1 MEHSLVSRAEIQA
14 DRELAKEEMEH
25 SLASRAA
32 IKDGLD
38 NMAHA
43 GANLDKAVLDDFVEF
58 HNDTASQRNTFKG
71 EVKTFMEQ
79 QEKIHQAYETA
90 WDYEMDNIHFNNNN
104 GQWSYTVDNENTIID
119 NWTDAQADDIASRQ
133 ELKADFINYQK
144 SIAAEKAKFR
154 ATAKATWPKAFNAY
168 KASVQGFMQ
177 TMQQPQS
184 LVSDADQAMDMKIRN
199 QVYEQLNEREQFKWE
214 VKKDLKAYLNNTA
227 GARNN
232 LKSEVAQWKAGS
244 KRVSDMYAAAW
255 NYQVAQTKF
264 TAADASHP
272 ATFELENAQA
282 VSNNWRNATQ
292 AD

>member
-1 MEHSLVSRAEIQA
+1 
-14 DRELAKEEMEH
+14 
-25 SLASRAA
+25 
-32 IKDGLD
+32 
-38 NMAHA
+38 MAHA

-168 KASVQGFMQ
+168 KASVQDFMQ
-177 TMQQPQS
+177 TMQQP
-184 LVSDADQAMDMKIRN
+184 
-199 QVYEQLNEREQFKWE
+199 
-214 VKKDLKAYLNNTA
+214 
-227 GARNN
+227 
-232 LKSEVAQWKAGS
+232 
-244 KRVSDMYAAAW
+244 
-255 NYQVAQTKF
+255 
-264 TAADASHP
+264 
-272 ATFELENAQA
+272 
-282 VSNNWRNATQ
+282 
-292 AD
+292 